1 MRRIAWT
8 GWLTLFALAGL
19 GGCAESPMVLKGQV
33 DRLQQS
39 QLAMSRQSEELQG
52 RANNLDRDNQELERL
67 LAKAQQRSKL
77 LEDQVGVLQ
86 DQLSGVNNQ
95 LARIQGEKE
104 EAEKQVQTLT
114 ASMRRQGGVSISPN
128 NSFLATLPAIH
139 LADVQVRRDGDVI
152 RVELPSDKLFEP
164 GTAQLQPGAVQMIAN
179 TAGEVLRTYPDQM
192 IGIEGH
198 TDSDPIRSW
207 QFRNSHQLSAT
218 QATVVQ
224 DVLVAQTRLRAEQLF
239 IAGHGPNH
247 PVVSNASAA
256 GKQRNRRI
264 ELVIYPEK
272 AR

>member
-1 MRRIAWT
+1 VRRTAWT
-8 GWLTLFALAGL
+8 RWLTLFTLTGL

-39 QLAMSRQSEELQG
+39 QLAMSRQSEELQT
-52 RANNLDRDNQELERL
+52 RANALDRDNQELEKL
-67 LAKAQQRSKL
+67 VAKAQQRGKI

-95 LARIQGEKE
+95 LTRIQGEKE
-104 EAEKQVQTLT
+104 EAEKEVQTLT

-128 NSFLATLPAIH
+128 NSFLATLPAIQ
-139 LADVQVRRDGDVI
+139 LTDVHVRRDGDVI
-152 RVELPSDKLFEP
+152 RIELPSDTLFEP
-164 GTAQLQPGAVQMIAN
+164 GTAQLRPGAVQLITGA
-179 TAGEVLRTYPDQM
+179 AGEVLQTYPDQM

-207 QFRNSHQLSAT
+207 QFRSSHQLSAT

-224 DVLVAQTRLRAEQLF
+224 DVLVSQTRMRPEQLF

-247 PVVSNASAA
+247 PIVSNASTA

-272 AR
+272 AI